1 MHLGKACPT
10 FLTEAFPE
18 GITNG
23 AAWYSV
29 SGGMQ
34 DWNYLKHGVFEL
46 TLELGCTKFP
56 HAAELPE
63 LWLDNREALIR
74 LIEQVHIGIFGLIHS
89 SIGNPVAN
97 ASVIINRHHLATL
110 STKDGE
116 YWKLVTPGKY
126 NITVKAKGFAEHKEE
141 VEVLARNEATRHD
154 IGLMRDDPQHW
165 SSAFDYRILDNV
177 CNTRYIYDDS
187 SYENG

>member
-1 MHLGKACPT
+1 MHLGIPCPS
-10 FLTEAFPE
+10 FLTEKFPD
-18 GITNG
+18 GTTNG

-34 DWNYLKHGVFEL
+34 DWNYIDNGVLEL

-56 HAAELPE
+56 LASELPE
-63 LWLDNREALIR
+63 LWLDNREALIKY
-74 LIEQVHIGIFGLIHS
+74 IEQTHTGIYGLIHS

-97 ASVIINRHHLATL
+97 ATITFDRKRKTI

-116 YWKLVTPGKY
+116 YWKLIAPGKY
-126 NITVKAKGFAEHKEE
+126 NITVNANGFAAHTEE
-141 VEVLARNEATRHD
+141 VEVLNKTNEATRYD

-165 SSAFDYRILDNV
+165 SSAFDFRVLENV
-177 CNTRYIYDDS
+177 CNTKYKEDTRP
-187 SYENG
+187 NLL

>member
-1 MHLGKACPT
+1 MHLGKKCPSY
-10 FLTEAFPE
+10 LTESFPE

-34 DWNYLKHGVFEL
+34 DWNYLNHGVFEL

-56 HAAELPE
+56 HASELPE
-63 LWLDNREALIR
+63 LWLDNREALIKF
-74 LIEQVHIGIFGLIHS
+74 IEQINIGIFGLIHS
-89 SIGNPVAN
+89 SIGNPVVN
-97 ASVIINRHHLATL
+97 ASVTINRHHLSTL

-126 NITVKAKGFAEHKEE
+126 NITVKAKGFAVHKEE
-141 VEVLARNEATRHD
+141 VEVLATNNEATRHD
-154 IGLMRDDPQHW
+154 IGLMHDDPQHW
-165 SSAFDYRILDNV
+165 SSAFDYRILENV
-177 CNTRYIYDDS
+177 CNTR
-187 SYENG
+187 